1 MCRFCDNACHG
12 ALSGTD
18 GCLVCS
24 ACSSKYWDY
33 EGPPKEDLDKEWD
46 KAHQSEMVDDY
57 MRLGAGGSPKS
68 ETIDIYV
75 EDYDYI
81 MSYAK
86 ERRMTFTQV
95 LENYIL
101 PTAREVIKQ
110 HDKEKSGP

>member
-1 MCRFCDNACHG
+1 MYRFFDNACHG
-12 ALSGTD
+12 APSGTD

-24 ACSSKYWDY
+24 ACSPKYWDY
-33 EGPPKEDLDKEWD
+33 EGPPKEDLDEEWD
-46 KAHQSEMVDDY
+46 KAYQSEMVDDY

-101 PTAREVIKQ
+101 PAAREVIKQ
-110 HDKEKSGP
+110 HNKEQSEP